1 MKRLAWSILMVFPF
15 GAFAAEVYRTVDDN
29 GLVAY
34 SDRPSEAA
42 ERIVIDT
49 IDPPAP
55 VATRSAADAN
65 EAGETTSNLSPIAEL
80 PREVTA
86 EEVAANRAENCQTA
100 RERAEAYSI
109 ARRLFRDLPNG
120 DREYLSDAE
129 IDEARARAQSDVA
142 SWCD

>member
-1 MKRLAWSILMVFPF
+1 MKRLAWSILMIFPL

-55 VATRSAADAN
+55 VATRSAAEAN
-65 EAGETTSNLSPIAEL
+65 EAGETTSNPSPLAQV
-80 PREVTA
+80 PREATP
-86 EEVAANRAENCQTA
+86 EEVAADRTRNCQIA
-100 RERAEAYSI
+100 RERDAAFSV
-109 ARRLFRDLPNG
+109 AHRLFRNLPNG

-129 IDEARARAQSDVA
+129 IDEARTRAQSDVA